1 MPLWYLQTLLTYTPF
16 STINATYCHDIA
28 EILLKV
34 VLSCNPITYNIYYT
48 KPIFSLQVVPN
59 IDCPHCVLRARYNA
73 HKPGETIFY
82 QCADIKIQKS
92 DSINMGP
99 IRSLPPL
106 SQSFDPEYRNLKK
119 KFDMLRYKHRNGP
132 QISVPYLVGF
142 SFNPFQKSIVDLV
155 NISVETGYPY
165 HVHQYD
171 MNIETSIKGIE
182 KQRVD
187 NHRERQPETEKYMY
201 DGIGGINSMGNVV
214 GLLHTGTPDEM
225 IDVFVEFDLNQRGK
239 IMHSSVLTDTGGPI
253 NAIIPYETDRYY
265 TFSILP
271 GTKQGN
277 VYFV

>member
-1 MPLWYLQTLLTYTPF
+1 M
-16 STINATYCHDIA
+16 
-28 EILLKV
+28 
-34 VLSCNPITYNIYYT
+34 LSSKSIIYHIYYT
-48 KPIFSLQVVPN
+48 NPIFPLQVVPN

-92 DSINMGP
+92 DGRNIGP

-132 QISVPYLVGF
+132 QIAVPYLIGF

-165 HVHQYD
+165 HFHQYD
-171 MNIETSIKGIE
+171 MNIAASIKGIE

-187 NHRERQPETEKYMY
+187 NHRERQQETENYMY
-201 DGIGGINSMGNVV
+201 DGIGGINSMGNAV
-214 GLLHTGTPDEM
+214 GLLHTGTPDE
-225 IDVFVEFDLNQRGK
+225 ITDVFVEFDLNQQGK
-239 IMHSSVLTDTGGPI
+239 IIHSSVLTDIGGPI